1 MPKPEGMIWDV
12 AHSAVMSIDRSS
24 LAPNH
29 GSRAGRM
36 SHTQDRY
43 NCTNRGYLVLNKHR
57 EF

>member
-36 SHTQDRY
+36 SHTHRI
-43 NCTNRGYLVLNKHR
+43 GIIVLIGVTLY
-57 EF
+57 